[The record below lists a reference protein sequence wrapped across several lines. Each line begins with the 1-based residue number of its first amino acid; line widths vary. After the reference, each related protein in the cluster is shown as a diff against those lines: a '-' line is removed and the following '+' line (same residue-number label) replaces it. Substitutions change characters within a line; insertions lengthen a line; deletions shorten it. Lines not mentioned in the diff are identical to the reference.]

1 MAVGVRDRYCW
12 GGCIWRGGGRS
23 VWELHTEDVIER
35 SFEMCEQD
43 KQWGNFVDATLN
55 QRAAKYMLGVMLS
68 LVID

>member
-1 MAVGVRDRYCW
+1 
-12 GGCIWRGGGRS
+12 
-23 VWELHTEDVIER
+23 
-35 SFEMCEQD
+35 MCEQD